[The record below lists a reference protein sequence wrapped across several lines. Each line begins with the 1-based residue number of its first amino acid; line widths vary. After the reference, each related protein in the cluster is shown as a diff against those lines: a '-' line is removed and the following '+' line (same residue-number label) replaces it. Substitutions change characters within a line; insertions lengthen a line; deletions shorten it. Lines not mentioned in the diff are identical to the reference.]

1 MRINSL
7 EIKRLQIDQFSS
19 GLCTTYQAGM
29 VTR

>member
-1 MRINSL
+1 MQIISL

-19 GLCTTYQAGM
+19 SLCTTYQVGM